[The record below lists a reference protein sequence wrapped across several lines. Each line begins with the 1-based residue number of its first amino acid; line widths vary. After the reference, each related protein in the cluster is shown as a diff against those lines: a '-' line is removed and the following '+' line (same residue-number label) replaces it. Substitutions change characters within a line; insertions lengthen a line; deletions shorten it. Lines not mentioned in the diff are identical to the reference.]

1 MENRQIEAQS
11 WFDTIK
17 IAQAKYLLNQP
28 VQEKSNVESEKIDN
42 LTISNKLKGILAFN
56 YDKGTNTITVIENM
70 WKKSV
75 SEF

>member
-1 MENRQIEAQS
+1 M
-11 WFDTIK
+11 
-17 IAQAKYLLNQP
+17 LNQP

-56 YDKGTNTITVIENM
+56 FDKGTNTITVIENM